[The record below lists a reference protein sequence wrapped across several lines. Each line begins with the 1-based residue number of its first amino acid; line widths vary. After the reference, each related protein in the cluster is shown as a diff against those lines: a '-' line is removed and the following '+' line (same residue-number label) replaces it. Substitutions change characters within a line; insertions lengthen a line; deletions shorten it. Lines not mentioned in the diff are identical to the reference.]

1 MAYEAKMKENEQNVL
16 EFIEQIERERKRKDS
31 LQLLEI
37 FEEVSGY
44 PAKMWGASIIGFGKY
59 NYKYESGYSGSA
71 PLTGFAPGKGHKISL
86 YILIPY
92 TNEMDDLM
100 ENLGKFTH
108 GKSCLYIN
116 KLADIDIE
124 VLKEMIEYNIKY
136 LKEKYPSI
144 K

>member
-1 MAYEAKMKENEQNVL
+1 MVYEAKMKENEQNVL
-16 EFIEQIERERKRKDS
+16 EFIERIERERKREDS

-37 FEEVSGY
+37 FEKVSGY

-59 NYKYESGYSGSA
+59 DYQYKSGHSGSA

-86 YILIPY
+86 YLLIPY
-92 TNEMDDLM
+92 TNEMAPFM
-100 ENLGKFTH
+100 EKLGKFTH

-116 KLADIDIE
+116 KLSDIDIG
-124 VLKEMIEYNIKY
+124 VLKEMIKFNINY
-136 LKEKYPSI
+136 LKEKYPAT